1 MAEISKNQ
9 DGRVKKRRGRP
20 RPLPPH
26 VNARN
31 LATEKRRREELN
43 EDLVNLARLLPGLAN
58 ARRLSKVS
66 IIQESVRHLR
76 QQRDMC
82 LAAAQEMEEL
92 VAENSRLVSQ
102 LNSLC
107 ATGWGAVLPNA
118 IQRPVTEPMLRL
130 MAVKNEVYG
139 TFPAGF
145 GDNWAHNAAQASP
158 DTKDA
163 TQSIGAATGLSPDQF
178 STLSSQ
184 GGSPGL
190 APVPTVIGHQSLPT
204 SYTPDF
210 GANPEPELTVN
221 GGNQIGLQ
229 NVLPPMNMV
238 APTSVLMEGST
249 WMDILD
255 DFVGP
260 LDMVL
265 QNDLIQNDV
274 VVDDWASGLNIP
286 LGDYS
291 HSLSTGIS

>member
-1 MAEISKNQ
+1 MAEIPNNQ
-9 DGRVKKRRGRP
+9 EGRVKKRRGRP

-82 LAAAQEMEEL
+82 LAAAQEMEE
-92 VAENSRLVSQ
+92 VIAENSRLVAQ
-102 LNSLC
+102 LNALS
-107 ATGWGAVLPNA
+107 ATGWGSLLPNA
-118 IQRPVTEPMLRL
+118 TQRPVTEPMLRL
-130 MAVKNEVYG
+130 MAVKDEVYG

-145 GDNWAHNAAQASP
+145 GDNWAHNSSP
-158 DTKDA
+158 SSTDINGA
-163 TQSIGAATGLSPDQF
+163 TEPISAATGSAPDQL

-184 GGSPGL
+184 SGHIGL
-190 APVPTVIGHQSLPT
+190 APAPTVIHREGLPMA
-204 SYTPDF
+204 YTPDA
-210 GANPEPELTVN
+210 GAYAESGSAAN
-221 GGNQIGLQ
+221 GGNQTGLQ
-229 NVLPPMNMV
+229 DVLQPMNMV
-238 APTSVLMEGST
+238 APTGVLMEGST

-255 DFVGP
+255 NSVGP

-265 QNDLIQNDV
+265 QNDLIDAF
-274 VVDDWASGLNIP
+274 ASGFNIP
-286 LGDYS
+286 LGDYP
-291 HSLSTGIS
+291 HTLGTGIS